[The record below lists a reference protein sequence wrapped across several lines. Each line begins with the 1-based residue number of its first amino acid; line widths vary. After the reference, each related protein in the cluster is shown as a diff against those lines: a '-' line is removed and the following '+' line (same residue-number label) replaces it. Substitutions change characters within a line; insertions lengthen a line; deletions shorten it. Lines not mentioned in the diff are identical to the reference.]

1 MPPPPAPPS
10 SWLLLIFENDANQR
24 VWGAGGGGLV
34 RLRAPRSLLQLPAS
48 PAPGADARPC
58 PPDEAGSHYGG
69 PACGRVQPRES
80 SSHRL
85 FEKDWLVGVSGVIP
99 VMLSHKREFSLA
111 SRPLQ
116 ASLSRNLS
124 AQLLW
129 VKLRGMK
136 FHNFFNGHLAKKKF

>member
-69 PACGRVQPRES
+69 
-80 SSHRL
+80 
-85 FEKDWLVGVSGVIP
+85 SGVWPCAAPRKLEPQII
-99 VMLSHKREFSLA
+99 REGLA
-111 SRPLQ
+111 C
-116 ASLSRNLS
+116 
-124 AQLLW
+124 
-129 VKLRGMK
+129 RGVRSYP
-136 FHNFFNGHLAKKKF
+136 GDAKPQKGV